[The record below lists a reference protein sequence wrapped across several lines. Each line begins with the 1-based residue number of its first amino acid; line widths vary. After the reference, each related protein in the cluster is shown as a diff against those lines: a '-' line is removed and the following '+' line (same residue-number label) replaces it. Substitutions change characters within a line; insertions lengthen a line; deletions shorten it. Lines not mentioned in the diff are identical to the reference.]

1 MNLHA
6 FLTPVDS
13 LQFEEELGSG
23 AFGTVHKGLWQPP
36 GEGFQYTVAIKV
48 LNDDTPSDATQELL
62 DVRT

>member
-1 MNLHA
+1 M
-6 FLTPVDS
+6 DS